1 MTEPASPESH
11 LPLSPLSTAVLL
23 ALAEGELHGYGLIQE
38 IERQSE
44 GRLAPGAGSLYAAL
58 QRMVGDGLLRQA
70 EAPDDPDVD
79 RRRRYYALTELGRAV
94 LAAEL
99 RRLDRL
105 LAVAAARRPALGLR
119 PAAPGEEAS

>member
-1 MTEPASPESH
+1 MTEPRTPESH

-23 ALAEGELHGYGLIQE
+23 ALVDGELHGYGLIKE

-58 QRMVGDGLLRQA
+58 QRMVEGGLLREA
-70 EAPDDPDVD
+70 EAPEDPDVD
-79 RRRRYYALTELGRAV
+79 RRRRYYALTELGHDV

-105 LAVAAARRPALGLR
+105 LSVAAARRRALGLR
-119 PAAPGEEAS
+119 PVASGEEAP